1 MLEPAAQPL
10 IRTVIVCNVQNRT
23 QLVKTDILLSRPW
36 VCPSSLGCLCWRPAL
51 PLHTYLGGKREPGK
65 PTPKLLLGAGL
76 ELRSLPLA
84 WSPWLGLRA
93 ASAVV
98 GPGCCHP
105 TFQCRYC
112 GPGCLG
118 GEATAPLTLRAH
130 LPVVIALL
138 RSSASELCMQ
148 NSWNCSWE
156 FLM

>member
-1 MLEPAAQPL
+1 M
-10 IRTVIVCNVQNRT
+10 
-23 QLVKTDILLSRPW
+23 
-36 VCPSSLGCLCWRPAL
+36 CPSSLGCLCWRPVL

-105 TFQCRYC
+105 TFQFRYC

-148 NSWNCSWE
+148 NSCNCSWK
-156 FLM
+156 FLMWKHFSPEASSEFVLSITVSKGSNVRSSHSGCSS